1 MLVVKILK
9 KIRSVVKMLLSS
21 SVEETLR
28 LKRCYRKSVVYPG
41 GFFCAESKDC
51 ISGKSLLRFN
61 ASHYMIHCR
70 RYVKSGILRIFKG
83 GRLVIGDDEK
93 GAVTFFQGCKVDVFP
108 TGRLEIGD
116 GTFINDSCRIGSKE
130 LVRIGKNCLIG
141 DDVSIHD
148 FDGHKINGSEGIKP
162 VIIEDNVWIGEN
174 VTILK
179 GVRIGKGSVIGAG
192 SLVCKD
198 IPDGSLAVGSPAKV
212 IKENITWQ
220 P

>member
-1 MLVVKILK
+1 MLIVKILK
-9 KIRSVVKMLLSS
+9 KIKSAIKLVLSAN
-21 SVEETLR
+21 VEETLR
-28 LKRCYRKSVVYPG
+28 LKKIYRNSVVYPG
-41 GFFCAESKDC
+41 GFFCAGEGGC

-70 RYVKSGILRIFKG
+70 RYIKSGIFRIFKG
-83 GRLVIGDDEK
+83 GHVVIGDDK
-93 GAVTFFQGCKVDVFP
+93 NGAVTFFQGCKVDVFP
-108 TGRLEIGD
+108 TGTLEIGE
-116 GTFINDSCRIGSKE
+116 GTFINDNCRIGTKG
-130 LVRIGKNCLIG
+130 LVKIGRKCLIG

-162 VIIEDNVWIGEN
+162 IVIEDNVWIGEN
-174 VTILK
+174 VTVLK

-198 IPDGSLAVGSPAKV
+198 IPEGSLAVGSPARV
-212 IKENITWQ
+212 IKENITWE